1 MSKIKVT
8 GDKSELE
15 KIAENTKQLVDM
27 ANAET
32 NTSQEITSEV
42 KISNIDVLLNAIG
55 TLTNNIND
63 NFKELNQTMIKSKGS
78 VAKDTKEKP
87 KKSNKT
93 KTDDKLL
100 KAVTDLNTSLNS
112 SFNNLAKILN
122 EANKPTRKRRNNEE
136 LSIDKIKVEK
146 EKALAA
152 HQLKI
157 QALNE
162 KLVKSRLSFAEENH
176 KRFLEKNYDDKSI
189 ATVPYRAYQNIQGQ
203 GSNALS
209 ATALSLMTGGII
221 NPAMAKEFGLDK
233 IVTAGTK
240 FAGRTVAKATDTAWN
255 MTGGLAWRNLSQ
267 PFTDPNSRLR
277 QGMTNGTDKF
287 SKGFN
292 SGFGLFSKDEEEG
305 KTSGAVAKDKDK
317 MNKLQ
322 KTVEDIK
329 NYITKPKDKDQPV
342 EKEKKKS
349 LLDKIFEAIGGMG
362 LILKGAAVAAIPYVV
377 KAFLP
382 KATEWLDKKMKE
394 FMSGTLGFSESTVE
408 GASQILKDA
417 LPGALFGMTVGGWK
431 GALIGA
437 GLSLGI
443 NWIVDKWDE
452 FRNGANKE
460 EVPTKIGPFDADSVE
475 AALGGAM
482 MGAAFGW
489 KGALWGAALGFGAN
503 TLFKTVNDWKAI
515 LTGEGEVKNDLGDY
529 FAGALTGAMS
539 AMALPGPASAKKLA
553 LGAAI
558 GIAIP
563 WITQQVDDWK
573 AIFGGKG
580 KKADAEKL
588 GDEVLSGAIGGALLG
603 FPNPVGM
610 ALGAVIGA
618 SLPLI
623 KSLASD
629 WKGTIQILKN
639 GLASIKQFAKDMVT
653 HPIDTFKK
661 LFGIGEDDEEAV
673 KEGYDIGKAG
683 EKPEEIKDPV
693 PLEMIDVTRPMMEE
707 KYQQTFD
714 PRTEE
719 EKHQSL
725 TPQRQ
730 AELDK
735 THAKVELGYTP
746 MPKKEEPKQNN
757 VENVAKGV
765 VAKSENKTKT
775 SSVKPTSSQQQVQ
788 VTQPQVKDTI
798 GTVIDQ
804 AANDLSGLTPSQ
816 IYNFA
821 AGTTSFEDIM
831 NAQISIPSLSPTYS
845 PATNIGVSNGSKDAG
860 GVPGPITVEAVTDN
874 GNYNTK
880 LVNGIQAVPMKDL
893 GLSGTIA
900 SINSKPY
907 IAPYNVDNLKTL
919 DKAIDSWGYDIIY
932 TSAMGGSHAGGPR
945 SHAAGQK
952 VDLQLKKNGK
962 PTRMTPSQETAL
974 ISAGFAR
981 NGSGALGWEPVA
993 GQVLGGHYD
1002 YSIGP
1007 NKKGNVASSANSDKK
1022 QDNLGTSA
1030 SSGNTAM
1037 ASAAPTSIPENVGK
1051 ASDTQSIKLE
1061 TQSMPTAQESQ
1072 TMAMNTMT
1080 ETAQA
1085 TAESTAA
1092 SNDSILGLLDSMN
1105 GNIAT
1110 TAMNTSNVTRPTGG
1124 IDSSPMGNMQM
1135 PQMSDMSI
1143 SLPGNS
1149 GGNNQKDNTVY
1160 AFGDV
1165 AKTPILYT
1173 L

>member
-1 MSKIKVT
+1 MSKIKIT

-15 KIAENTKQLVDM
+15 KIAENTKQLVDI
-27 ANAET
+27 ANAEK
-32 NTSQEITSEV
+32 ITSEKNETPSEV
-42 KISNIDVLLNAIG
+42 KVSNIDVLLNAIG
-55 TLTNNIND
+55 SLTNNIND
-63 NFKELNQTMIKSKGS
+63 NFKELNQNVVKSKGS
-78 VAKDTKEKP
+78 VAKDTKEKT

-122 EANKPTRKRRNNEE
+122 EANKPVRKRRNNEE

-176 KRFLEKNYDDKSI
+176 KRFLEKNYDGKSI

-277 QGMTNGTDKF
+277 QGMT
-287 SKGFN
+287 KGAEN
-292 SGFGLFSKDEEEG
+292 VSSLGDNWVGLFNKDKETEG
-305 KTSGAVAKDKDK
+305 KTPGAIAKDKDK
-317 MNKLQ
+317 LGKIEKNTEELVKLASKEKNVEEQ
-322 KTVEDIK
+322 K
-329 NYITKPKDKDQPV
+329 KDK
-342 EKEKKKS
+342 KEKS

-362 LILKGAAVAAIPYVV
+362 LILKGAAVAAIPYVI
-377 KAFLP
+377 KEFLP
-382 KATEWLDKKMKE
+382 KATEWLDNKMKE
-394 FMSGTLGFSESTVE
+394 FMSGTLGFSEFTAE
-408 GASQILKDA
+408 GVSQLVKDA

-431 GALIGA
+431 GAIVGA
-437 GLSLGI
+437 GLSI
-443 NWIVDKWDE
+443 SYNWIQHKIDE
-452 FRNGANKE
+452 VINGADE
-460 EVPTKIGPFDADSVE
+460 EKIPTKIGPFKVDTLE
-475 AALGGAM
+475 AAVSGAVI
-482 MGAAFGW
+482 GSTFGW
-489 KGALWGAALGFGAN
+489 KGALLGAGIGVTGNWL
-503 TLFKTVNDWKAI
+503 LDQINDWRNI
-515 LTGEGEVKNDLGDY
+515 IN
-529 FAGALTGAMS
+529 
-539 AMALPGPASAKKLA
+539 
-553 LGAAI
+553 
-558 GIAIP
+558 
-563 WITQQVDDWK
+563 
-573 AIFGGKG
+573 GKG
-580 KKADAEKL
+580 KKANSKELKEEMFEGAL
-588 GDEVLSGAIGGALLG
+588 GGALIGLKFSWTGALLG
-603 FPNPVGM
+603 
-610 ALGAVIGA
+610 ALIGGI
-618 SLPLI
+618 LPLI
-623 KSLASD
+623 KSFVSD
-629 WKGTIQILKN
+629 AKGTIQMLKN
-639 GLASIKQFAKDMVT
+639 GWAELKQFGRDMVA

-661 LFGIGEDDEEAV
+661 LIGFGDDEEEAI
-673 KEGYDIGKAG
+673 KESYEIGKAG
-683 EKPEEIKDPV
+683 KKSEEIKDPI

-719 EKHQSL
+719 EKQQSI
-725 TPQRQ
+725 TPWRQ
-730 AELDK
+730 TELDK
-735 THAKVELGYTP
+735 THAKVDLGYTP
-746 MPKKEEPKQNN
+746 IPRQEKSKTNSIEEITKKTI
-757 VENVAKGV
+757 AK
-765 VAKSENKTKT
+765 KNT
-775 SSVKPTSSQQQVQ
+775 SAGTTQLQPQVQ

-798 GTVIDQ
+798 GTAIDQ
-804 AANDLSGLTPSQ
+804 VANDLSGLTPSQ

-821 AGTTSFEDIM
+821 AGNTSFEDIM
-831 NAQISIPSLSPTYS
+831 NTQISIPSLSPTYS
-845 PATNIGVSNGSKDAG
+845 PASNVSISTGSDDAG
-860 GVPGPITVEAVTDN
+860 GMPGPINVETVTDS

-880 LVNGIQAVPMKDL
+880 LINGVQAVPMKDL

-919 DKAIDSWGYDIIY
+919 DKTIDSWGYDIIY

-1007 NKKGNVASSANSDKK
+1007 NKKGNVASSADSDKK

-1030 SSGNTAM
+1030 SSGTTAM
-1037 ASAAPTSIPENVGK
+1037 ASAAPISIPENAGK
-1051 ASDTQSIKLE
+1051 ASDTQSVKLE

-1085 TAESTAA
+1085 SAESTAA